1 MIEIF
6 DGRIEFT
13 NPGSSLVPIDRI
25 LDMAPRARNEALAS
39 FLHKC
44 GICEERGSG
53 YDKIVDATCAARLL
67 APSVV
72 DQGGM
77 FTKVTLYSKVP
88 IDQVAKHER
97 IWTCY
102 MLACLA
108 CVNSGAIG
116 NADVRAVFG
125 LEDNQRSTAGRI
137 ISDALK
143 AGLIRPVDPDATPRV
158 MRYLPFW
165 A

>member
-1 MIEIF
+1 MVEVF

-13 NPGSSLVPIDRI
+13 NPGNPLVPIDRI
-25 LDMAPRARNEALAS
+25 LDMAPRTRNDAMAS

-53 YDKIVDATCAARLL
+53 YDKIVGATCRAGLL
-67 APSVV
+67 APRVQ
-72 DQGGM
+72 DQGGV
-77 FTKVTLYSKVP
+77 FTKVTIHSKVP
-88 IDQVAKHER
+88 IKQVGKQDR

-108 CVNSGAIG
+108 CVSSDAIG
-116 NADVRAVFG
+116 NADVRAVFD
-125 LEDNQRSTAGRI
+125 LEDAQRSMAGRI
-137 ISDALK
+137 ISDTLK
-143 AGLIRPVDPDATPRV
+143 AGLIRPVDPSAAPKV